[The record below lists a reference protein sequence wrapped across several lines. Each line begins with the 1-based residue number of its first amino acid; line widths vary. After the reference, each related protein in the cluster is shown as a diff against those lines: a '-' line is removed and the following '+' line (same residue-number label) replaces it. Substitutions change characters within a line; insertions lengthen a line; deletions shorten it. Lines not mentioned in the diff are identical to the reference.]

1 MFPAARIFADA
12 HREGRKMKSV
22 NYMAAL
28 GRLMMAA
35 IFLVSGFLHVLHLS
49 SPADVRAPIAVITS
63 PDYAFYIATGI
74 ELAGGIFLA
83 LGLGTRYV
91 ALILA
96 IFMLAMS
103 IGSDFGQFDH
113 FMKNIAIAG
122 GLIQV
127 WAFGS
132 GGLAITHSRPKIA

>member
-1 MFPAARIFADA
+1 MT
-12 HREGRKMKSV
+12 GV

-28 GRLMMAA
+28 GRIMMAA

-49 SPADVRAPIAVITS
+49 SPADVRAPIALITN
-63 PDYAFYIATGI
+63 PDWAFYIGTGI
-74 ELAGGIFLA
+74 ELGGGIFLA

-96 IFMLAMS
+96 IFMIAMS
-103 IGSDFGQFDH
+103 FGSNFGEWDQAL
-113 FMKNIAIAG
+113 KNLAIAG

-132 GGLAITHSRPKIA
+132 GGLAITHSRPRTV

>member
-1 MFPAARIFADA
+1 MT
-12 HREGRKMKSV
+12 GVS
-22 NYMAAL
+22 YMAAL
-28 GRLMMAA
+28 GRIMMAA
-35 IFLVSGFLHVLHLS
+35 IFLVSGFLHVLHLT
-49 SPADVRAPIAVITS
+49 SPADVRAPIAVITN
-63 PDYAFYIATGI
+63 PDWAFYIATGI
-74 ELAGGIFLA
+74 ELIGGMFLA

-91 ALILA
+91 ALVLA
-96 IFMLAMS
+96 IFLLAMS

-132 GGLAITHSRPKIA
+132 GGLAITRSRPRTV

>member
-1 MFPAARIFADA
+1 MQRKDA
-12 HREGRKMKSV
+12 TMKGI
-22 NYMAAL
+22 NYMAAI
-28 GRLMMAA
+28 GRIMMAA
-35 IFLVSGFLHVLHLS
+35 IFLVSGFLHALHLS
-49 SPADVRAPIAVITS
+49 SPADVRAPIAVVTT
-63 PDYAFYIATGI
+63 PEWAFYVATGI
-74 ELAGGIFLA
+74 ELVGGVFLA

-103 IGSDFGQFDH
+103 IGSNFGQFDH
-113 FMKNIAIAG
+113 FLKNLAIAG

-132 GGLAITHSRPKIA
+132 GGLAITHSRPRAV

>member
-1 MFPAARIFADA
+1 MTGI
-12 HREGRKMKSV
+12 

-28 GRLMMAA
+28 GRLLMAA
-35 IFLVSGFLHVLHLS
+35 IFLVSGFMHVLHLS
-49 SPADVRAPIAVITS
+49 SPADVRAPIAVITN
-63 PDYAFYIATGI
+63 PDWAFYIATGV
-74 ELAGGIFLA
+74 ELGGGIFLA

-96 IFMLAMS
+96 IFMIAMS
-103 IGSDFGQFDH
+103 IGPNFGEYDQAL
-113 FMKNIAIAG
+113 KNLAIAG

-132 GGLAITHSRPKIA
+132 GGLAVTHSRRPRTV

>member
-1 MFPAARIFADA
+1 M
-12 HREGRKMKSV
+12 GV

-35 IFLVSGFLHVLHLS
+35 IFLASGFIHALNFS
-49 SPADVRAPIAVITS
+49 NPSAARAPIAVITQ
-63 PDYAFYIATGI
+63 PDWAFYIATGI
-74 ELAGGIFLA
+74 EVIGGIFLA

-96 IFMLAMS
+96 IFMIVMS
-103 IGSDFGQFDH
+103 VGSDFDFGKFSD

-127 WAFGS
+127 WSFGS
-132 GGLAITHSRPKIA
+132 GGLAITHSRPRQI

>member
-1 MFPAARIFADA
+1 MT
-12 HREGRKMKSV
+12 GVS
-22 NYMAAL
+22 YMAAI
-28 GRLMMAA
+28 GRIMMAA
-35 IFLVSGFLHVLHLS
+35 IFLVSGFLHALHLS
-49 SPADVRAPIAVITS
+49 SPADVRAPIAVITT
-63 PDYAFYIATGI
+63 PDWAFYVATGI
-74 ELAGGIFLA
+74 ELFGGVFLA

-91 ALILA
+91 ALLLA

-113 FMKNIAIAG
+113 FLKNMAIAG

-132 GGLAITHSRPKIA
+132 GGLAITHSRPRAV

>member
-1 MFPAARIFADA
+1 MTGI
-12 HREGRKMKSV
+12 S
-22 NYMAAL
+22 YMAAI
-28 GRLMMAA
+28 GRIMMAA
-35 IFLVSGFLHVLHLS
+35 IFLVSGFLHALHLS
-49 SPADVRAPIAVITS
+49 SPADVRAPIAVITT
-63 PDYAFYIATGI
+63 PDWAFYVATGI
-74 ELAGGIFLA
+74 ELFGGAFLA

-113 FMKNIAIAG
+113 FLKNLAIAG

-132 GGLAITHSRPKIA
+132 GGLAITHSRPRAV